1 MKDKKGISL
10 RISEDLLKEFDD
22 WLSLFLEKGYE
33 FNRSDAISAILSE
46 YIDKMETTAHME
58 SVKTSAYD
66 LKLLIDY
73 YYDDYNLV
81 RRRSNGM

>member
-1 MKDKKGISL
+1 MKDKKGINL
-10 RISEDLLKEFDD
+10 RISEELLKEFYD

-33 FNRSDAISAILSE
+33 INRSDAISAILSE

-81 RRRSNGM
+81 RRRSNGS

>member
-1 MKDKKGISL
+1 MKDKKGITL

-33 FNRSDAISAILSE
+33 INRSDAISAILSE

-73 YYDDYNLV
+73 YYNDYNLV
-81 RRRSNGM
+81 RRRSNGS

>member
-1 MKDKKGISL
+1 MKDKKGINL

-33 FNRSDAISAILSE
+33 INRSDAISAILSE

-73 YYDDYNLV
+73 YYNNYNLV
-81 RRRSNGM
+81 RRRSNGS

>member
-1 MKDKKGISL
+1 MKDKKGINL
-10 RISEDLLKEFDD
+10 RISGDLLKEFDD

-33 FNRSDAISAILSE
+33 INRSDAISAILSE
-46 YIDKMETTAHME
+46 YIDKIETTAHME

-81 RRRSNGM
+81 RRRSNGS

>member
-1 MKDKKGISL
+1 MKDKKGINL

-22 WLSLFLEKGYE
+22 WLSLFLKNGYDI
-33 FNRSDAISAILSE
+33 NRSDAISAILSE
-46 YIDKMETTAHME
+46 YIEQMETTAHME

-73 YYDDYNLV
+73 YYNNYNLV
-81 RRRSNGM
+81 RRRSNGS

>member
-1 MKDKKGISL
+1 MKDKKGINL

-22 WLSLFLEKGYE
+22 WLSLFLEKGYDI
-33 FNRSDAISAILSE
+33 NRSDAISAILSE
-46 YIDKMETTAHME
+46 YIDKMETTAHIE

-81 RRRSNGM
+81 RRRSNGS

>member
-1 MKDKKGISL
+1 MNEKKGINL
-10 RISEDLLKEFDD
+10 RISEELLKEFDD

-33 FNRSDAISAILSE
+33 INRSDAISAILSE
-46 YIDKMETTAHME
+46 YIDKMETTAHIE

-73 YYDDYNLV
+73 YYDNYNLV
-81 RRRSNGM
+81 RRRSNGS

>member
-1 MKDKKGISL
+1 MKDKKGINL

-22 WLSLFLEKGYE
+22 WLSLFLEKGYDI
-33 FNRSDAISAILSE
+33 NRSDAISAILSE
-46 YIDKMETTAHME
+46 YIEQMETTAHME

-73 YYDDYNLV
+73 YYDNYNLV
-81 RRRSNGM
+81 RRMSNGS

>member
-22 WLSLFLEKGYE
+22 WLSLFLEEGYE

-46 YIDKMETTAHME
+46 YIEQMETTAHME

>member
-1 MKDKKGISL
+1 MQDKKGINL
-10 RISEDLLKEFDD
+10 RISEELLKEFDD

-33 FNRSDAISAILSE
+33 INRSDAISAILSE

-73 YYDDYNLV
+73 YYDDYNIV
-81 RRRSNGM
+81 RRRSNGS

>member
-1 MKDKKGISL
+1 MKDKKGINL
-10 RISEDLLKEFDD
+10 RISEELLKEFDD

-81 RRRSNGM
+81 RRRSNGS

>member
-1 MKDKKGISL
+1 MNEKKGINL
-10 RISEDLLKEFDD
+10 RISEELLKEFDD

-33 FNRSDAISAILSE
+33 INRSDAISAILSE
-46 YIDKMETTAHME
+46 YIEQMETTAHIE

-73 YYDDYNLV
+73 YYDNYNLV
-81 RRRSNGM
+81 RRRSNGS

>member
-1 MKDKKGISL
+1 MKDKKGINL
-10 RISEDLLKEFDD
+10 RISEELLKEFDD

-33 FNRSDAISAILSE
+33 INRSDAISAILSE

-81 RRRSNGM
+81 RRRSNGS

>member
-1 MKDKKGISL
+1 MKDKKGINL

-22 WLSLFLEKGYE
+22 WLSLFLEEGYE

-46 YIDKMETTAHME
+46 YIEQMETTAHIE

-81 RRRSNGM
+81 RRRSNGS

>member
-1 MKDKKGISL
+1 MKDKKGINL
-10 RISEDLLKEFDD
+10 RISEDLLKEFDE

-33 FNRSDAISAILSE
+33 INRSDAISAILSE
-46 YIDKMETTAHME
+46 YMNKMETTTHME

-81 RRRSNGM
+81 RRRSNGS

>member
-1 MKDKKGISL
+1 MKDKKGINL

-22 WLSLFLEKGYE
+22 WLSLFLEKGYDI
-33 FNRSDAISAILSE
+33 NRSDAISAILSE
-46 YIDKMETTAHME
+46 YMERMETTAHME

-81 RRRSNGM
+81 KRRGNGS

>member
-1 MKDKKGISL
+1 MKDKKGINL
-10 RISEDLLKEFDD
+10 RVSEDLLKEFDE
-22 WLSLFLEKGYE
+22 WLSLFLKEGYE
-33 FNRSDAISAILSE
+33 FNRSDAISAILCE
-46 YIDKMETTAHME
+46 YMGRMETTAHME

-81 RRRSNGM
+81 KRRGNGS

>member
-1 MKDKKGISL
+1 MKNKKGINL

-22 WLSLFLEKGYE
+22 WLSLFLEKGYDI
-33 FNRSDAISAILSE
+33 NRSDAISAILSE
-46 YIDKMETTAHME
+46 YIEQMETTAHME

-73 YYDDYNLV
+73 YYDNYNLV
-81 RRRSNGM
+81 RRRSNGS

>member
-1 MKDKKGISL
+1 MKDKKGINL

-46 YIDKMETTAHME
+46 YIDKMETTAHIE

-73 YYDDYNLV
+73 YYDNYNLV
-81 RRRSNGM
+81 RRRSNGS

>member
-1 MKDKKGISL
+1 MKDKKGINL
-10 RISEDLLKEFDD
+10 RISEELLKEFDD

-33 FNRSDAISAILSE
+33 INRSDAISAILSE

-73 YYDDYNLV
+73 YYDDYNIV
-81 RRRSNGM
+81 RRRSNGS

>member
-1 MKDKKGISL
+1 MNEKKGINL

-33 FNRSDAISAILSE
+33 INRSDAISAILSE
-46 YIDKMETTAHME
+46 YIDKMETTAHIE

-73 YYDDYNLV
+73 YYDNYNLV
-81 RRRSNGM
+81 RRRSNGS

>member
-1 MKDKKGISL
+1 MKGKKGINL

-33 FNRSDAISAILSE
+33 INRSDAISAIVSE
-46 YIDKMETTAHME
+46 YIDKMETTAHIE

-81 RRRSNGM
+81 RRRSNGS

>member
-1 MKDKKGISL
+1 MKDKKGINL
-10 RISEDLLKEFDD
+10 RISEDLLKEFDE
-22 WLSLFLEKGYE
+22 WLSLFLEEGYE

-46 YIDKMETTAHME
+46 YIEQMETTAHME

-73 YYDDYNLV
+73 YYNNYNLV
-81 RRRSNGM
+81 RRRSNGS

>member
-1 MKDKKGISL
+1 MKDKKGINL
-10 RISEDLLKEFDD
+10 RISEELLKEFDD
-22 WLSLFLEKGYE
+22 WLSLFLKKGYE
-33 FNRSDAISAILSE
+33 INRSDAISAILSE
-46 YIDKMETTAHME
+46 YIDKMETTAHIE

-81 RRRSNGM
+81 RRRSNGS

>member
-1 MKDKKGISL
+1 MKDKKGINL
-10 RISEDLLKEFDD
+10 RISEELLKEFDD

-66 LKLLIDY
+66 LKLLIDF

-81 RRRSNGM
+81 RRRSNGS

>member
-1 MKDKKGISL
+1 MKDKKGINL

-33 FNRSDAISAILSE
+33 INRSDAISAILSE
-46 YIDKMETTAHME
+46 YVDQMETTAHMA

-66 LKLLIDY
+66 LELLIDY

-81 RRRSNGM
+81 KRRGNGS

>member
-1 MKDKKGISL
+1 MKDKKGINL

>member
-1 MKDKKGISL
+1 MKDKKGINL

-73 YYDDYNLV
+73 YYDNYNLV
-81 RRRSNGM
+81 RRRSNGS

>member
-1 MKDKKGISL
+1 MKDKKGINL

-33 FNRSDAISAILSE
+33 INRSDAISAILSE

-73 YYDDYNLV
+73 YYDDYNIV
-81 RRRSNGM
+81 RRRSNGS

>member
-1 MKDKKGISL
+1 MKDKKGINL

-22 WLSLFLEKGYE
+22 WLSLFLEKSYDI
-33 FNRSDAISAILSE
+33 NRSDAISAILSE
-46 YIDKMETTAHME
+46 YIEQMETTAHME

-73 YYDDYNLV
+73 YYNNYNLV
-81 RRRSNGM
+81 RRRSNGS

>member
-1 MKDKKGISL
+1 MKDKKGINL
-10 RISEDLLKEFDD
+10 RISEDLLKEFDE

-46 YIDKMETTAHME
+46 YIDKMETTAHIE

-81 RRRSNGM
+81 RRRSNGS